1 MEQKIINALKEF
13 GLTDYEARVYY
24 SACIAETAGAT
35 ELSKLS
41 EVPRARIYD
50 ILSTL
55 ARKGWINIVYGK
67 PTRYRP
73 ADFTS
78 IKKKLEDE
86 EKRLKKSKT
95 EILEEIISYSNK
107 EEEATSEAAQDLML
121 GKEKVLKTI
130 QNWIAASR
138 SDIMIIYFSDA
149 MLKELFTSL
158 ESKSR
163 QGVKISIIL
172 RLGQKIENPRKMRRL
187 FNIRRGD
194 EKNPKHGCIMV
205 DKKYYQNVFEKE
217 DDINSV
223 MLHYGKCV
231 LCINAWLNRLWEES
245 EKV

>member
-13 GLTDYEARVYY
+13 GLTGYEARVYY
-24 SACIAETAGAT
+24 STCIAETAGAT

-67 PTRYRP
+67 PTKYRP
-73 ADFTS
+73 TDFTA

-107 EEEATSEAAQDLML
+107 EDEATSEAAQDLIL
-121 GKEKVLKTI
+121 SKEKVLRAI
-130 QNWIAASR
+130 QNWIAASE

-149 MLKELFTSL
+149 LLKELLSSL
-158 ESKSR
+158 ESKSK
-163 QGVKISIIL
+163 QGVKINIIM
-172 RLGQKIENPRKMRRL
+172 RLGQVMANPRKMRRL

-194 EKNPKHGCIMV
+194 EKNPKHGCLMV

-223 MLHYGKCV
+223 VLHYSKCV